1 MSIAIS
7 TLVDKQD
14 RFSELLEQHQ
24 GIVGKVVGTYSWHP
38 DDRDDLSQEIVTQLW
53 RSFQRYDDAQ
63 PFATW
68 MYRVALNVSIS
79 WVRRNSLRR
88 RHMTALG
95 DDVHQ
100 VADTR
105 LQTPDDDRAAL
116 LQGFIKN
123 LDPLNRALILLYLEE
138 RTYREISEILG
149 ISETNV
155 ATKISRLKQRVRK
168 YSAELHGEG
177 ATHGTR

>member
-14 RFSELLEQHQ
+14 RFSELLEQHW
-24 GIVGKVVGTYSWHP
+24 GIVCKVVGTYSWHP

-53 RSFQRYDDAQ
+53 RSFTRYDDAQ
-63 PFATW
+63 PFPTW

-88 RHMTALG
+88 KHMTVLG

-105 LQTPDDDRAAL
+105 LPSPDDDRSAF
-116 LQGFIKN
+116 LQRFIQN
-123 LDPLNRALILLYLEE
+123 LDPLNRALMLLYLEE
-138 RTYREISEILG
+138 RTYREISEMLG

-168 YSAELHGEG
+168 SSAEFQGKGE
-177 ATHGTR
+177 THGTR